1 MFSPT
6 GWFFPRGFSF
16 IGGSN
21 ENYLDF
27 YKLLEL
33 ARLNFYLTFKPLRD
47 WHSGSANLKHNKQCS
62 ILGNIISSERG
73 LFWNWDI
80 LRNVIQKQ
88 SNNGR
93 CRFFEI
99 RNTCVRINGA
109 SRSCCAAAKRDATK
123 LEKRAWN
130 YNCSGIGPVDI
141 FDQSNFSAFYSS
153 NAVINV
159 NLLFPPP
166 SLSPPPSSSSSPSS
180 SWVAD
185 QRHRSCRVTRLSVWV
200 AHISIQ
206 PSCNP

>member
-1 MFSPT
+1 MVSKLETQQTMFNP
-6 GWFFPRGFSF
+6 WKFDFKWK
-16 IGGSN
+16 GS
-21 ENYLDF
+21 LL
-27 YKLLEL
+27 KLGHFAEC
-33 ARLNFYLTFKPLRD
+33 YSETKQQWPLP
-47 WHSGSANLKHNKQCS
+47 
-62 ILGNIISSERG
+62 
-73 LFWNWDI
+73 
-80 LRNVIQKQ
+80 
-88 SNNGR
+88 
-93 CRFFEI
+93 FFEI

-141 FDQSNFSAFYSS
+141 FDQSNFSAFYSIY
-153 NAVINV
+153 AVINV

-166 SLSPPPSSSSSPSS
+166 PLSPSSSLSSSPSS